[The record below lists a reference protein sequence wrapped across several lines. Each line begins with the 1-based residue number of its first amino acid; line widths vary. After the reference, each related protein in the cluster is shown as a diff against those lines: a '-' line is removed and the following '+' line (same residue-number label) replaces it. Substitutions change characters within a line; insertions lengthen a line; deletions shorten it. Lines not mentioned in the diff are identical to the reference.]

1 MTRYRDLGLTVG
13 QLPPGPLNAIT
24 DVEAVSVG
32 MTTLIEGEARSR
44 SVVGPSARASP

>member
-24 DVEAVSVG
+24 DVEAVSVR
-32 MTTLIEGEARSR
+32 MTTLIEVRPLG
-44 SVVGPSARASP
+44 VGVGPCRCASP